1 MNETPSNKTG
11 TAKKSANYEGSL
23 SSGGNF
29 ASLNGWNIPND
40 YGSTLDEYLSFKEK
54 TVITDFSDSGVVSLQ
69 GKDAADFLHKMTT
82 NNMLNINTNEPIVTV
97 LTDADGHFVDVIT
110 VLSRNDRFLLIG
122 SEGNGQTIFEWLDKY
137 HFSEEITI
145 VDESGKYGLFALY
158 GKTFPEILSSQEYLL
173 IGSDDESAFILVENN
188 VPSVWAKLV
197 ESGLTPAGREA
208 WNLIRTERGIPRFGF
223 EIIGSANPLEAG
235 FTHAVS
241 FTKGCYIGQEVI
253 ARMDT
258 YDKVSRELRRL
269 HFSKKVDKSGH
280 KLLTKDGKPAGEI
293 TTSVYSP
300 ELGKQIGLGY
310 VKKKYIELG
319 SELSVSGTD
328 LTAVIGEGFLEESKI

>member
-1 MNETPSNKTG
+1 MNETHSNNTG
-11 TAKKSANYEGSL
+11 MAKESANYEGSL

-29 ASLNGWNIPND
+29 VLVNGWQIPND
-40 YGSTLDEYLSFKEK
+40 YGSTLDEYQSFKGK
-54 TVITDFSDSGVVSLQ
+54 KVITDFSDSGVVSLQ
-69 GKDAADFLHKMTT
+69 GKDTADFLHRMST
-82 NNMLNINTNEPIVTV
+82 NNMLNINSNEPVVTV
-97 LTDADGHFVDVIT
+97 LTDADGHFMDVVT
-110 VLSRNDRFLLIG
+110 VLLHNERFLLIG
-122 SEGNGQTIFEWLDKY
+122 SEGNGQNIFEWLNKH

-145 VDESGKYGLFALY
+145 VDESGQYGLFALY
-158 GKTFPEILSSQEYLL
+158 GEGVPAILSSQEYIL
-173 IGSDDESAFILVENN
+173 IGSDSESAFILVENN
-188 VPSVWAKLV
+188 VSSVWKKLV
-197 ESGLTPAGREA
+197 ESGLTPVGREA
-208 WNLIRTERGIPRFGF
+208 WNLIRTERGIPRLGF
-223 EIIGSANPLEAG
+223 EITSSANPLEAG
-235 FTHAVS
+235 FAHAVS

-269 HFSKKVDKSGH
+269 HFSGEVDKSGQ

-319 SELSVSGTD
+319 GELFVSGTD
-328 LTAVIGEGFLEESKI
+328 LTAVIGEGFMEESKQ